1 MEGFDEFKNI
11 LVGGDESEGAQ
22 KAFQYAV
29 KQLEPHYWLPQF

>member
-11 LVGGDESEGAQ
+11 LVGVDESEGAQ

-29 KQLEPHYWLPQF
+29 K